1 MQGSKKF
8 NNSIW
13 KIAKAIIHINENRE
27 FENFIIP
34 GKTGEEIME
43 NYRKGYDRNKYR
55 NFQDNVELALLFSIG
70 NFYLQRKVDKLIKGV
85 YNNSEER

>member
-1 MQGSKKF
+1 
-8 NNSIW
+8 
-13 KIAKAIIHINENRE
+13 
-27 FENFIIP
+27 
-34 GKTGEEIME
+34 ME

-85 YNNSEER
+85 YNNSNERRTSH